1 MRAVHGKVPYFP
13 ALQGRNI
20 SAKGVSPWCENYSAI
35 LILAVLLLISATMLT
50 KSQRLYYIKNGHEV
64 KSNYPNLNSKYISPW
79 CQPYIKMQNQTSALK
94 SGAGIA
100 NASISFKMDNWK

>member
-50 KSQRLYYIKNGHEV
+50 KSLYIISKTGI
-64 KSNYPNLNSKYISPW
+64 KSNYPALNAKYIIPS
-79 CQPYIKMQNQTSALK
+79 CQPYIKMQNQT
-94 SGAGIA
+94 
-100 NASISFKMDNWK
+100 